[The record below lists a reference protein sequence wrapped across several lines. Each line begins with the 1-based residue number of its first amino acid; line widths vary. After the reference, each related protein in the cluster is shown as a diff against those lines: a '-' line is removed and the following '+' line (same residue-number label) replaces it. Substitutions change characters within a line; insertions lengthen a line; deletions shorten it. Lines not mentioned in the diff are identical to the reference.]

1 MPALLAVV
9 YVAIVGTHFF
19 GSPGGFSSLPD
30 VALLFS
36 NPWLLLAGW
45 VHYLAFDLLIGT
57 WETRD
62 ARERGVSHLVLV
74 PCLVLT
80 FLFGPAG
87 WLLYQG
93 LRAVAARPRSRTA
106 QSIAWSY
113 ALDPRLFE
121 QDTVSDLGVRGQQRS
136 FRQLEHAEASL
147 TGKSDTPWSK
157 AGHGVDDASHG
168 VQHDDVDRKSHEP
181 GMNAPA
187 RHNQQAIAGV
197 EMIARQQSHSA
208 LDPSLGDGDAAS
220 DEGAAVEIFSDERF

>member
-1 MPALLAVV
+1 MTANTVFSIVNPLALLSWLLLIVLPGRRWVTEIVTGLVVPALLAVV

-62 ARERGVSHLVLV
+62 ARERGVPHLVLV

-106 QSIAWSY
+106 QSI
-113 ALDPRLFE
+113 
-121 QDTVSDLGVRGQQRS
+121 T
-136 FRQLEHAEASL
+136 
-147 TGKSDTPWSK
+147 
-157 AGHGVDDASHG
+157 
-168 VQHDDVDRKSHEP
+168 
-181 GMNAPA
+181 
-187 RHNQQAIAGV
+187 
-197 EMIARQQSHSA
+197 
-208 LDPSLGDGDAAS
+208 
-220 DEGAAVEIFSDERF
+220 

>member
-1 MPALLAVV
+1 MTANTVFSIVNPLALLSWLLLIVLPDRRWVSEIVTGLVVPALLAVV
-9 YVAIVGTHFF
+9 YVAVIGTHFF

-62 ARERGVSHLVLV
+62 ARERGVPHLMLV

-93 LRAVAARPRSRTA
+93 LRAVGARPRSRTA
-106 QSIAWSY
+106 QSIA
-113 ALDPRLFE
+113 
-121 QDTVSDLGVRGQQRS
+121 
-136 FRQLEHAEASL
+136 
-147 TGKSDTPWSK
+147 
-157 AGHGVDDASHG
+157 
-168 VQHDDVDRKSHEP
+168 
-181 GMNAPA
+181 
-187 RHNQQAIAGV
+187 
-197 EMIARQQSHSA
+197 
-208 LDPSLGDGDAAS
+208 
-220 DEGAAVEIFSDERF
+220 